1 MIGLSDKDAIQLR
14 GQQIVCLSTIDWHF
28 LRQGHQ
34 EIMSR
39 FARAGNHVIFVENIG
54 GVRNIR
60 PSDIGRVIRRL
71 FRDLGPPASRAS
83 GVAHLDLIAPILLPF
98 PGSRLARRINRI
110 LIRRLAD
117 RIRAMSGTDPILFT
131 YLPTPEAL
139 ELIAQLRGPKSELV
153 YYCVADF
160 AELAQ
165 DPSALL
171 RSEAELV
178 KAADLVFVQS
188 TAFGERFR
196 HLNRRIFEFPGGV
209 SLERFDPPTVRE
221 VAPEVTNLRRP
232 IIGYVGG
239 LHQHLDIELL
249 QRIARELPSASLVL
263 VGPVLAPVDKLRGEP
278 NVHLLGPRPPAAL
291 PSLIASFDVG
301 LIPYLR
307 SQYTNTVYPAKLF
320 EYLAMGRPVV
330 ATDLPELRKLQ
341 LPEPALRIGT
351 DPTTFIAAIRDAVSD
366 TGADSA
372 RLRRE
377 LAQQHDWDSVVS
389 RMAGLIAEQQRER
402 AARADRPD
410 AATPEASD

>member
-1 MIGLSDKDAIQLR
+1 VNRPSDKDAIQLR
-14 GQQIVCLSTIDWHF
+14 NQQIVCLSTIDWPF

-39 FARAGNHVIFVENIG
+39 FADAGNHVIFVENMG

-60 PSDIGRVIRRL
+60 PTDTDRVVRRL
-71 FRDLGPPASRAS
+71 FRGLGPRASRAS
-83 GVAHLDLIAPILLPF
+83 GVARLDLIAPILLPF
-98 PGSRLARRINRI
+98 PSSKLARSINRV

-117 RIRAMSGTDPILFT
+117 RIRALSGTDPILFT

-139 ELIAQLRGPKSELV
+139 DLIGQLRGPRSALV

-160 AELAQ
+160 AELAH

-178 KAADLVFVQS
+178 KGADLVFVQS
-188 TAFGERFR
+188 TAFGDRFR
-196 HLNRRIFEFPGGV
+196 HLNARIFEFPGGV
-209 SLERFDPPTVRE
+209 SLERFDPQTVRE
-221 VAPEVTNLRRP
+221 LPPEVGNLRRP

-249 QRIARELPSASLVL
+249 QRVARELPVASLVL
-263 VGPVLAPVDKLRGEP
+263 VGPILAAVDKLRAEP
-278 NVHLLGPRPPAAL
+278 NVHFLGPRSPAAL

-307 SQYTNTVYPAKLF
+307 SPYTDTVYPAKLF

-341 LPEPALRIGT
+341 LPESALRIGT
-351 DPTTFIAAIRDAVSD
+351 DPTTFIAAIRDALSD
-366 TGADSA
+366 TGADKA
-372 RLRRE
+372 QLRRE
-377 LAQQHDWDSVVS
+377 LAQPHDWDRVVS
-389 RMAGLIAEQQRER
+389 RMAGLIADQQHQR
-402 AARADRPD
+402 AVSDSRPD
-410 AATPEASD
+410 AAAPEPSE